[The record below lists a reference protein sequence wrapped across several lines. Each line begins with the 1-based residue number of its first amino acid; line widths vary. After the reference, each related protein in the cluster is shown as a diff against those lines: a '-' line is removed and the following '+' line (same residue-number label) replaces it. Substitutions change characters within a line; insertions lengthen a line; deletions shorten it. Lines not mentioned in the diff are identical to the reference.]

1 MLSRATSRQLKEHSA
16 ESADDLF
23 DLSETFLSVVDLSD
37 QSLSVNGSPAL
48 CI

>member
-1 MLSRATSRQLKEHSA
+1 MLSRATSRQLKERSA
-16 ESADDLF
+16 ESADLF